1 MPKRPL
7 ISCALLVFS
16 LLGLI
21 PMAVAEISRPDNRG
35 LFEEEMHR
43 MLYAIEAKNFSP
55 FMGSD
60 EVMIAP
66 SLTESADKPHFYLD
80 YQLKSSL
87 YFPFLGMC
95 HCLEA
100 SRSNRVNVEAY
111 RHARSETESEGALTF
126 SLVCTDQTR
135 DTIPLVEGLKNR
147 EIVRKEFFEWEHEVI
162 QPQKSE
168 MALRYHDQS
177 LGSLSLDGFRLER
190 LFKFTPE
197 FTELR
202 LRHGAAGWNALTWG
216 LNQDQKNEKRVT
228 VNQLLGEAFFDYETQ
243 QYRSSLMVDSLLI
256 KDRQKNIE
264 FSHILSG
271 LDAEESDDE
280 PFYLSAHLSV
290 DDLYLSL
297 AKKPH
302 LNVNLGVIELGLQAE
317 NMHSVALE
325 PTTKALKEWV
335 KTTWQRPDIFT
346 NFSLESLLP
355 MPFLKPLSE
364 LVQGDTQINFH
375 FENRVINHAM
385 FTVDFMVNVSEE
397 LTERLA
403 DPAGFELLLKEESF
417 SMWWDRYID
426 EATIEIV
433 LPVLY
438 LEAQKDQLLRLFE
451 EDEMLAS
458 WEAVTQNLIEA
469 AMMTFMLT
477 EPELARYMN
486 WSADEV
492 SLMWH
497 YDDNRWRIGNETIT
511 TEQLMRAF
519 NRQ

>member
-1 MPKRPL
+1 M
-7 ISCALLVFS
+7 
-16 LLGLI
+16 
-21 PMAVAEISRPDNRG
+21 
-35 LFEEEMHR
+35 
-43 MLYAIEAKNFSP
+43 
-55 FMGSD
+55 
-60 EVMIAP
+60 
-66 SLTESADKPHFYLD
+66 
-80 YQLKSSL
+80 
-87 YFPFLGMC
+87 
-95 HCLEA
+95 
-100 SRSNRVNVEAY
+100 
-111 RHARSETESEGALTF
+111 
-126 SLVCTDQTR
+126 
-135 DTIPLVEGLKNR
+135 
-147 EIVRKEFFEWEHEVI
+147 
-162 QPQKSE
+162 
-168 MALRYHDQS
+168 
-177 LGSLSLDGFRLER
+177 
-190 LFKFTPE
+190 
-197 FTELR
+197 
-202 LRHGAAGWNALTWG
+202 
-216 LNQDQKNEKRVT
+216 
-228 VNQLLGEAFFDYETQ
+228 
-243 QYRSSLMVDSLLI
+243 
-256 KDRQKNIE
+256 
-264 FSHILSG
+264 
-271 LDAEESDDE
+271 
-280 PFYLSAHLSV
+280 

-317 NMHSVALE
+317 NMHSAALE

-335 KTTWQRPDIFT
+335 KETWQRPDIFT
-346 NFSLESLLP
+346 GFSLESLLP

-375 FENRVINHAM
+375 FENRVMNHAM

-458 WEAVTQNLIEA
+458 WEAATQNLIEA